1 MANENDVKLAKV
13 ILNRVFKLL
22 VLLGGL
28 ALLICSAVIKDLD
41 ESAKITMTTI
51 GASMITVVAGLDTA
65 KEVKE
70 VNDVRTNMKR
80 K

>member
-70 VNDVRTNMKR
+70 VNDARTNLKR